1 MCLIKFSSASVLSN
15 LKKLS
20 NQVHSG
26 DVQSHLIPDFNYSSP
41 QAVTAQDYSAWFK
54 QYGNNIP
61 GNLTDCDLEK
71 EMQKVI
77 SFVYLIYSCFFFFN
91 I

>member
-1 MCLIKFSSASVLSN
+1 MFDQFFSASVLSN
-15 LKKLS
+15 IKKLS
-20 NQVHSG
+20 DQVRSG
-26 DVQSHLIPDFNYSSP
+26 DVQPHLIPDFSYSSP

-77 SFVYLIYSCFFFFN
+77 KFVCLL
-91 I
+91 

>member
-1 MCLIKFSSASVLSN
+1 MCLISFFPASVLSN
-15 LKKLS
+15 IKKLLD
-20 NQVHSG
+20 QVRSG
-26 DVQSHLIPDFNYSSP
+26 DVQPHLIPDFSYSNP

-77 SFVYLIYSCFFFFN
+77 KFVCLL
-91 I
+91 